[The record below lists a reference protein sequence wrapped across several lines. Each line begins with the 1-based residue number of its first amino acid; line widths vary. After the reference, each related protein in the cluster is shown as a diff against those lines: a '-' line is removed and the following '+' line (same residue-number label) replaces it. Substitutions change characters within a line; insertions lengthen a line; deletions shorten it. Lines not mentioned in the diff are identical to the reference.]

1 MLFLSNL
8 FNMTIFMSVN
18 LTLILL
24 SNLLQTIWDRNFG
37 RSKDPVLWI
46 FASFFSIMAFS
57 ITTLVWGDPS
67 PSSGLQK
74 PTFLIAMGWAFS
86 VVGTTLIATLLSVMA
101 AERVTL
107 FVG

>member
-24 SNLLQTIWDRNFG
+24 SNLLQSTWDRNFG
-37 RSKDPVLWI
+37 KSKDPFLWF

-57 ITTLVWGDPS
+57 ITSLAWGEPS
-67 PSSGLQK
+67 HSSGLQK

-86 VVGTTLIATLLSVMA
+86 VVGTTLIATLLSAMA
-101 AERVTL
+101 AERVIL
-107 FVG
+107 IVG